1 MGISAQD
8 AEAAQNAVMSI
19 AVETWRF
26 KGTLDRLFQKEL
38 DAGRGKRYESQFR
51 YFWRK
56 VEEALDRAGLKIVD
70 HQGQPYDIGMAVK
83 AVNIEE
89 FGDGDTLV
97 VDRMLEPIILNKDG
111 QIQKTG
117 AVTLRKIQQ

>member
-1 MGISAQD
+1 MGTSAQD
-8 AEAAQNAVMSI
+8 TVAAQEAVMSI
-19 AVETWRF
+19 AVESWRL

-38 DAGRGKRYESQFR
+38 DAGRGKRYENQFR

-56 VEEALDRAGLKIVD
+56 VEKALDLAGLKIVD

-89 FGDGDTLV
+89 FGDNDALI

-111 QIQKTG
+111 QVQKTG
-117 AVTLRKIQQ
+117 AVTLRKIQ

>member
-1 MGISAQD
+1 MGTSAQD
-8 AEAAQNAVMSI
+8 TLAAQAVMSI
-19 AVETWRF
+19 AVESWRL

-38 DAGRGKRYESQFR
+38 DAGRGKRYENQFR

-56 VEEALDRAGLKIVD
+56 VEKALDLAGLKIVD
-70 HQGQPYDIGMAVK
+70 HEGQPYDIGMAVK

-89 FGDGDTLV
+89 FGDGDTLI

-111 QIQKTG
+111 QVQKTG
-117 AVTLRKIQQ
+117 AVTLRKI